1 MQQNS
6 DSISLLVHLS
16 VNDHISQV
24 QALEDSFRETNREV
38 VSIQQGSAHLA
49 GHFFGSLVHSIG
61 SHKYR
66 LVFVCGI
73 NWVSASRR

>member
-1 MQQNS
+1 MQQNV
-6 DSISLLVHLS
+6 SISLLVHLS
-16 VNDHISQV
+16 VNDNISQV
-24 QALEDSFRETNREV
+24 RVLEPSFRETNREV

-49 GHFFGSLVHSIG
+49 GHFFGSLVHLIG
-61 SHKYR
+61 SHN